1 MGRWRRQA
9 SAVHGSAAAHLV
21 RSSAAAE
28 ASAGPGTTDTTAST
42 PAAAPRCAAVSSAAG
57 TAARRRCCNPPLPT
71 YTSSLCAAGKWGGPQ
86 PRHRATQPDGMPRAH
101 LKCPATGL
109 LEIATAP
116 SPRCSTAMR
125 WESRRSRARERR
137 GNVGLGTAASAAAA
151 VAILSLESAPASRPG
166 GGMSAHGH
174 ACIVAAG
181 CRRCRPRRPRYIY
194 MLPTV

>member
-1 MGRWRRQA
+1 MQRRIWYAAVPQLKQVPAQA
-9 SAVHGSAAAHLV
+9 QRILRPQRLPRHRAAQRSAVQRAPPHEGDAATL
-21 RSSAAAE
+21 
-28 ASAGPGTTDTTAST
+28 P
-42 PAAAPRCAAVSSAAG
+42 C
-57 TAARRRCCNPPLPT
+57 LPT
-71 YTSSLCAAGKWGGPQ
+71 RHPFCAAGKWGGPQ